1 MKTSLKKIWE
11 NRDQIL
17 EGIKNAVIR
26 DEFVEDVAK
35 MRHDICDGCE
45 LKGKKC
51 VVRGTAPCCD
61 ECGCSLSI
69 KTRSLSSFC
78 PHPDGP
84 KWQAIM
90 TEEEEDNLEK
100 L

>member
-35 MRHDICDGCE
+35 MRHDICDTCE

-51 VVRGTAPCCD
+51 IVRGTAPCCND
-61 ECGCSLSI
+61 CGCSLSI

-78 PHPDGP
+78 THPDGP
-84 KWQAIM
+84 KWNAIM